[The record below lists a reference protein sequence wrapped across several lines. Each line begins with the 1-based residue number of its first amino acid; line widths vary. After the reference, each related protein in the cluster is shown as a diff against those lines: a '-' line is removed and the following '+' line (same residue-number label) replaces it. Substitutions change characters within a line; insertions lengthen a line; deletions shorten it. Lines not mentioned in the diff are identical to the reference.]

1 MNIVKKIY
9 KILRVAVVVAALAAL
24 CFEGYIKKD
33 YEAYKQRA
41 IPALMYHSI
50 SEVPEGWT
58 FVSGPKSSKN
68 TFAICRKRATM

>member
-33 YEAYKQRA
+33 YEAYKRRA

-50 SEVPEGWT
+50 SEVPEGWAQDLCVRPEV
-58 FVSGPKSSKN
+58 FEEHLL
-68 TFAICRKRATM
+68 FMQE